1 MASSSSLIA
10 SVPAHDYIV
19 SVRHYLDTISVRVHG
34 SVQGHCFFEGNLIPR
49 IRTLDIVLCDHPLPL
64 SVQILLTS
72 LILGLCAKGYSVLFY
87 FAVSR
92 FHLAARVW
100 EVDLYRQWR
109 SLEQIAWTR
118 ARLKRLLQ
126 CVMINCGL
134 AIEYVDED
142 NDGRHI
148 MNLDEVPF
156 TMDWAHAYRL
166 G

>member
-1 MASSSSLIA
+1 MASSRSLVA

-19 SVRHYLDTISVRVHG
+19 SVRHYLDIISVRVRG
-34 SVQGHCFFEGNLIPR
+34 RVQGHSFFEGYLIPR
-49 IRTLDIVLCDHPLPL
+49 IRTLDIVLRDHPLPL

-72 LILGLCAKGYSVLFY
+72 LVLGLCTKGYSVLFY

-100 EVDLYRQWR
+100 EVDLYRRWR

-118 ARLKRLLQ
+118 ARLKRLLR

-134 AIEYVDED
+134 PIEYMDED

-148 MNLDEVPF
+148 VNVDEVPF